1 MPTLRVIAHLIAKP
15 DKIGETRDAL
25 TGLVDPTRA
34 ENGCIRYELMQNNSD
49 PTDFTFVE
57 EWSGDDALDAHL
69 QSNHIKLLVSK
80 AEELLAAAPD
90 IRRYTLLA

>member
-1 MPTLRVIAHLIAKP
+1 MTLRVVAHLTAKP
-15 DKIGETRDAL
+15 GKIEETRAAL

-34 ENGCIRYELMQNNSD
+34 ETGCIRYELLQNNSH

-69 QSNHIKLLVSK
+69 QSDHIKLVVSK
-80 AEELLAAAPD
+80 AEELLAAPAD